1 MISHIS
7 FPENLVI
14 VLVDLGIKKTLRK
27 NQKRW
32 AKGWKK
38 FVAKKK
44 KTGRRSSVTVPST
57 HGADVHSSVCI
68 ALAQTSALLS
78 SKYILL
84 CHFGLEELSKNNCPL
99 FSPHY

>member
-44 KTGRRSSVTVPST
+44 KNR
-57 HGADVHSSVCI
+57 
-68 ALAQTSALLS
+68 
-78 SKYILL
+78 K
-84 CHFGLEELSKNNCPL
+84 EK
-99 FSPHY
+99 